1 MLALYT
7 ATVLV
12 SATLLFFV
20 QPMFARMVLPLLGG
34 SSAVWNTALVFFQI
48 ALLAGY
54 GYVHFAT
61 SRLGVRRQVVLHLAL
76 MVLAF
81 TCLPIAIPRG
91 WTPPTQQDPIPW
103 LLALMTMA
111 IGLPFFVVSTTGPL
125 MQRWLGATQHSA
137 ARDPYFLYAASNLGS
152 LLGLLSY
159 PLLLE
164 PRLRI
169 AQQSALWLVGYGT
182 LAALTLGC
190 AALTLRNPGRA
201 GSPLPVEPSTLG
213 AESARAE
220 RPTLRRRLR
229 WLLLAMAP
237 ASLMMGVTTHITTDV
252 AAIPLLW
259 VVPLALYLLSF
270 TLVFAS
276 RPPLRHQIMVVLL
289 RMLVLPLILVMQTRA
304 TDPVLMLMALHLLF
318 LFVAAMVC
326 HGELARD
333 RPDATHLTEFYLW
346 LALGGALG
354 GVFNALIAPRVF
366 TAVAEYPIA
375 IVLACLLAPSP
386 APSRPGSR
394 ARVLDLAIPL
404 AIGLLLLGGMG
415 LMEARGIP
423 LTRVIVVGTYAG
435 LAFVIY
441 GFRKRPLRFAL
452 ALAAILIANPQDL
465 DERRRAVYAERS
477 FFGINRVVKDDTGK
491 ILQLLHGTT
500 VHGMERIVPLE
511 CREPLGYY
519 VRSGPIGD
527 VFRALGDPAA
537 GRRVAVAGLGAG
549 ALAAYANA
557 GERWTYYEI
566 DPAVQHI
573 ATDPKLFCY
582 LHECPAEVRVVLGD
596 ARLSLA
602 ATDERYDLMIL
613 DAYSSDA
620 IPVHLLTREALRL
633 YFERLAPH
641 GVLVLHLSN
650 RYFDLVP
657 LVARLAADAG
667 LVCRV
672 SDSYGFTMKDIAEGK
687 IPSLYAVV
695 ARSAEDLRALAS
707 DPPWKPARQEARVG
721 LWTDDYSSLV
731 SVFRRN

>member
-1 MLALYT
+1 MT
-7 ATVLV
+7 QTR
-12 SATLLFFV
+12 
-20 QPMFARMVLPLLGG
+20 PWPRP
-34 SSAVWNTALVFFQI
+34 SS
-48 ALLAGY
+48 
-54 GYVHFAT
+54 
-61 SRLGVRRQVVLHLAL
+61 
-76 MVLAF
+76 
-81 TCLPIAIPRG
+81 
-91 WTPPTQQDPIPW
+91 
-103 LLALMTMA
+103 
-111 IGLPFFVVSTTGPL
+111 
-125 MQRWLGATQHSA
+125 SA
-137 ARDPYFLYAASNLGS
+137 ARRCCRPPTSPMWAASRCSRIRRARTSRSSNRRRSCRGRAAAGIVRRLAGAPGVHRAPLTRYGGLWKHS
-152 LLGLLSY
+152 GHADNPHNARPLHRHRSGERDPAVLRPADVRTHGAAASRRIVGGVEHGAGLLPDRAARGLRLRSLRHVAPRGAAPGGPPPRPNGAGVHVPPDRDSTRLDSAHAAGSDPVAARPHDHGDRAALLRGLDHRTPDATMARRHATQRRARSLF
-159 PLLLE
+159 PLRREQPRQPARAAELPAAARAAPQDRAAERAVAGGIRHAGRAHAGLCGADLAE
-164 PRLRI
+164 PRAR
-169 AQQSALWLVGYGT
+169 GF
-182 LAALTLGC
+182 AA
-190 AALTLRNPGRA
+190 PGRA
-201 GSPLPVEPSTLG
+201 EHPG
-213 AESARAE
+213 RRE
-220 RPTLRRRLR
+220 R
-229 WLLLAMAP
+229 
-237 ASLMMGVTTHITTDV
+237 H
-252 AAIPLLW
+252 
-259 VVPLALYLLSF
+259 
-270 TLVFAS
+270 
-276 RPPLRHQIMVVLL
+276 
-289 RMLVLPLILVMQTRA
+289 
-304 TDPVLMLMALHLLF
+304 
-318 LFVAAMVC
+318 
-326 HGELARD
+326 

-375 IVLACLLAPSP
+375 IALACLLAPSP

-394 ARVLDLAIPL
+394 VRVLDLAIPL

-602 ATDERYDLMIL
+602 ATGERYDLMIL

-633 YFERLAPH
+633 YLERLAPH

-672 SDSYGFTMKDIAEGK
+672 SDS
-687 IPSLYAVV
+687 
-695 ARSAEDLRALAS
+695 
-707 DPPWKPARQEARVG
+707 
-721 LWTDDYSSLV
+721 
-731 SVFRRN
+731 